1 MLADTDHDS
10 GWHCQSMWTSE
21 NQPRNMIFATRRLI
35 SLLWCVPLLV
45 RGLHMRDLP
54 VLFDSLNVHGERS
67 VNDSSVYS
75 SPLSILHSC
84 CNSRLLQCVN
94 PIKTFHWGTSV
105 HGTSLRRYVSYL
117 WLGTPFVRGPYGVLI
132 DKITAATQH
141 SIATTGCGNGD
152 GTWWVQCSPVAT
164 GEPVGRTLGFS
175 SASSLLSVRLNLS
188 S

>member
-1 MLADTDHDS
+1 
-10 GWHCQSMWTSE
+10 MWTSE

-54 VLFDSLNVHGERS
+54 VLFDSLKVHGERS

-105 HGTSLRRYVSYL
+105 HATSLRRYVSYL
-117 WLGTPFVRGPYGVLI
+117 RLGTPFVRGPYGVPI

-141 SIATTGCGNGD
+141 SIAMTECGNGVNGHD
-152 GTWWVQCSPVAT
+152 FTT
-164 GEPVGRTLGFS
+164 TREPVGKTLGFS